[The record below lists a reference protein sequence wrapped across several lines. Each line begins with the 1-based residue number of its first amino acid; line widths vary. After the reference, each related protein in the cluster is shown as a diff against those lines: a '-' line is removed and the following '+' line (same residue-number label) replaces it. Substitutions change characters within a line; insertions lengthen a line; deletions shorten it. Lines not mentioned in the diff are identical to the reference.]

1 MLKAIRLTAI
11 CLLSL
16 WGEAYSGATLVDSIH
31 QEMPPGAVNSEQV
44 LIIENDA
51 FGNQRVLSI
60 GHPGGVITRPRPCK
74 RDEPVAGM
82 DCTGKDLRGV
92 RWDGAQLTGSQF
104 DGADLRGASLT
115 RAQLVNASFNDARL
129 DAADLSGAGLIN
141 CDFNNASL
149 SGARLND
156 ARIVNADF
164 MDADLIG
171 TDMTGA
177 DLINVE
183 FMAARLDGAKWTD
196 GRRCGQGS
204 VGGCKFSRSQRGVL
218 NEQEINT
225 GSEPDD
231 SNVGESVNVKTTT
244 NVRVNHLSQSQS
256 GRLNKQKMSIG
267 SVD

>member
-1 MLKAIRLTAI
+1 MLKATRLTAI
-11 CLLSL
+11 CLLGLS
-16 WGEAYSGATLVDSIH
+16 GEAYSGATLVDSIH
-31 QEMPPGAVNSEQV
+31 QAMPSGAVNSEQV

-51 FGNQRVLSI
+51 FGNQRILSI

-92 RWDGAQLTGSQF
+92 RWDGAQLAGSQF

-164 MDADLIG
+164 MDADLTG

-177 DLINVE
+177 DMINVE
-183 FMAARLDGAKWTD
+183 FMAARLDGAKWID
-196 GRRCGQGS
+196 GRLCGQGS
-204 VGGCKFSRSQRGVL
+204 VESCRISRSQRGAL
-218 NEQEINT
+218 NMREANNGT
-225 GSEPDD
+225 VYDD
-231 SNVGESVNVKTTT
+231 SDVVESVQT
-244 NVRVNHLSQSQS
+244 NVQVNRLHQSQS